1 MEDTNTPNIDN
12 KQSII
17 NFLSTVV
24 FEAEALGISHE
35 KIFYS
40 SNSFVDK
47 PKVIVPPV
55 GGGSFIVPDIIP
67 DIPQEFKVVDEAHLD
82 FSVKKFESKIYRTFS
97 ED

>member
-1 MEDTNTPNIDN
+1 M
-12 KQSII
+12 I

-24 FEAEALGISHE
+24 YEAEALGISHE

-47 PKVIVPPV
+47 PKIVVPPV
-55 GGGSFIVPDIIP
+55 GGNF
-67 DIPQEFKVVDEAHLD
+67 IPQEIIQEPPQESKIIDEAHLD
-82 FSVKKFESKIYRTFS
+82 FSVRKFESKIYRTFS